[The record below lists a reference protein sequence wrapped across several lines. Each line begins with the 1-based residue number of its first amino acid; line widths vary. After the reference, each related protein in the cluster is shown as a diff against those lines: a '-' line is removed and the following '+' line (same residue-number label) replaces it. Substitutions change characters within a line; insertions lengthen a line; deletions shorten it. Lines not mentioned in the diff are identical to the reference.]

1 MWTVES
7 SKQDQDLD
15 FKIGGKKMHK
25 LLKRRHGIYEEQERS
40 MIYGKEKKNMR
51 TDYGLGFDIEDKI
64 KDEWSEYDKMV
75 ARTHLENYGQIIID
89 VKFRT
94 PIDNEHDLY
103 VISGL
108 IRAIG

>member
-1 MWTVES
+1 MTYKEA
-7 SKQDQDLD
+7 KHHELH
-15 FKIGGKKMHK
+15 KM
-25 LLKRRHGIYEEQERS
+25 RAC
-40 MIYGKEKKNMR
+40 
-51 TDYGLGFDIEDKI
+51 FVDIEDKI

-89 VKFRT
+89 EKFRT

>member
-1 MWTVES
+1 
-7 SKQDQDLD
+7 
-15 FKIGGKKMHK
+15 
-25 LLKRRHGIYEEQERS
+25 
-40 MIYGKEKKNMR
+40 
-51 TDYGLGFDIEDKI
+51 
-64 KDEWSEYDKMV
+64 MV

-89 VKFRT
+89 EKFRT

>member
-7 SKQDQDLD
+7 GKQDQDLD
-15 FKIGGKKMHK
+15 FKISGKKMHK
-25 LLKRRHGIYEEQERS
+25 LLKRRHGIYVEQERS

-89 VKFRT
+89 EKFRT